1 MPRTLAHR
9 AQKWTRFAVEIC
21 GNRPEGSA
29 SVIPGG
35 PQDREG
41 DPCRYACGWIPF
53 RSATRPSGNDTL
65 LRHGLPGLDP
75 GSGAGLSLSGLPLD
89 VMAGLVPAIPIR

>member
-21 GNRPEGSA
+21 GNRPGGSA

-35 PQDREG
+35 PQDRDG
-41 DPCRYACGWIPF
+41 DRCRYACGWIPF
-53 RSATRPSGNDTL
+53 PSI
-65 LRHGLPGLDP
+65 
-75 GSGAGLSLSGLPLD
+75 GADLSLSGLPLD
-89 VMAGLVPAIPIR
+89 VMAGPVPAIPIV

>member
-9 AQKWTRFAVEIC
+9 AEKGTRFAVEIC

-35 PQDREG
+35 PQDRDG
-41 DPCRYACGWIPF
+41 DPLPCSAVWIPSP
-53 RSATRPSGNDTL
+53 SADAPAGNDTL

-75 GSGAGLSLSGLPLD
+75 GIGAGLSLSGLPLD
-89 VMAGLVPAIPIR
+89 VMAGLVPAIPIA